1 MYNSNSQY
9 ITKKSKGNLE
19 LKLILFLS
27 FCLFSNLSAQTKQWT
42 LENCIQHAID
52 NNIVIKQIKLQKES
66 AEVELNTSQMSRLP
80 DLNVGIGQNW
90 RFGYSE
96 IISGLKENT
105 TQSTSN
111 FSISSSIPLFT
122 GFRINNEIEKNK
134 LELKAATENLEKA
147 KEDLAL
153 NIASLFLQVLFNKEI
168 VKVNEEQLNLS
179 HNQVEKT
186 KSLVQAGKAPL
197 SQLYDIE
204 SQVAKD
210 EVSLIQAKNSLAL
223 ALLDLAQS
231 LELETENA
239 FDVYTPEIE
248 DVIEKYTNSVQ
259 LPQVIFNNA
268 VNIKPIIKEQQY
280 RMESAEKTL
289 KIAKSGYLP
298 SLQLN
303 LGYGTDYF
311 YDYDIKK
318 KINPDTGNAY
328 SNTPFS
334 SQIRDN
340 AGEFISLNLSI
351 PVFNRFSVKNQV
363 RNAKINISNQ
373 QLALEN
379 TKKTLYKEIQT
390 AYLNATAAREKYRA
404 SEKAVTAGAEAFKYA
419 QERYETG
426 KSSVFEFNEAKTKL
440 IQNQSEQIQ
449 AKYDYVFRAKIL
461 DFYNGNP
468 IKL

>member
-1 MYNSNSQY
+1 MYNQDNLY
-9 ITKKSKGNLE
+9 RPKSLLGDLGV
-19 LKLILFLS
+19 KLMLVLS
-27 FCLFSNLSAQTKQWT
+27 FCLFSNLNAQTKQWT

-52 NNIVIKQIKLQKES
+52 NNIAIKQIKLQKES
-66 AEVELNTSQMSRLP
+66 AEIELNTSQMSRLP
-80 DLNVGIGQNW
+80 DLSAGMGQNW
-90 RFGYSE
+90 GFGYGE
-96 IISGLKENT
+96 IKSGLNENT
-105 TQSTSN
+105 TKSTSN

-122 GFRINNEIEKNK
+122 GFRISNEIEKNK

-153 NIASLFLQVLFNKEI
+153 NIASLFLQTLFNKEI

-179 HNQVEKT
+179 LTQVEKT
-186 KSLVQAGKAPL
+186 KSLVQVGKAPL

-204 SQVAKD
+204 AQVAKD
-210 EVSLIQAKNSLAL
+210 EVSLIQAKNNLAL

-231 LELETENA
+231 LELENETS
-239 FDVYTPEIE
+239 FDIYTPEIE
-248 DVIEKYTNSVQ
+248 DVITEYTNSVQ
-259 LPQVIFNNA
+259 SPQIVFNNA
-268 VNIKPIIKEQQY
+268 VNIKPLIKEQQY
-280 RMESAEKTL
+280 RIESAEKTL

-318 KINPDTGNAY
+318 KINPATGIAY
-328 SNTPFS
+328 SNPAFS
-334 SQIRDN
+334 NQIRDN
-340 AGEFISLNLSI
+340 ANEFISLSLNI
-351 PVFNRFSVKNQV
+351 PIFNRFSVRNQV
-363 RNAKINISNQ
+363 KNAKINISNQ
-373 QLALEN
+373 QLTLEN

-390 AYLNATAAREKYRA
+390 AYLNATAAQEKYRA
-404 SEKAVTAGAEAFKYA
+404 SGKAVTASAESFKYA

-440 IQNQSEQIQ
+440 IQSQSEQIQ
-449 AKYDYVFRAKIL
+449 AKYDYIFRAKIL
-461 DFYNGNP
+461 DFYNGDP